1 MSDLPPLPPGYTIRG
16 QGDERTRLT
25 TDDAVP
31 PPPAGYTIRPPEMPP
46 ATPTAEPVGR
56 SFEDTALIR
65 GLQGFGSFL
74 ADPPGMIRRFIS
86 PGLAAIEDEQNRQA
100 YVPPPAEII
109 RRAGDA
115 AFPAFG
121 VQEYKP
127 ATPMGGLGESAATGA
142 VAGAPAGWPGMLL
155 GAAGN
160 ALGYTAR
167 QMMGEPKPGEP
178 DWTTRAEILA
188 SMLPGGVANRM
199 GVRARTRES
208 PPPSP
213 GTSWAPRTF
222 PPSEMEAAGI
232 NPTIGQALGG
242 PFNKIEQALSS
253 IPFIGDAMQK
263 GRAGATEQFNT
274 GFINDR
280 VLSPI
285 GEKLNP
291 ETPLGR
297 PALDEAEAKIG
308 SKYDALEP
316 NLSLGLDA
324 QWRKDRAQLDRDASM
339 LRDAERN
346 LYDRLM
352 ATEIDSK
359 VGTNRAGV
367 MTGRQF
373 REVESYLGQ
382 VARDFRFSGDP
393 HYRNYGNIIKRVQEA
408 LRGALERSNPADA
421 AELARIHKAYSD
433 LSTIELAAE
442 KPGSGLGG
450 RSEFGVVTPTKLGE
464 AINQRDPTRS
474 GFATGR
480 APNQSYAETGRK
492 LLGDTVPDSGTPYR
506 LAVGGGLLGGAGIGS
521 YILSDPTLALG
532 LGAGYGAARLA
543 YSPQGRAA
551 MNYFLRRPEQTGLA
565 GLLAGQEDYLQPPPR

>member
-1 MSDLPPLPPGYTIRG
+1 MANWW
-16 QGDERTRLT
+16 
-25 TDDAVP
+25 DADPVV
-31 PPPAGYTIRPPEMPP
+31 PAGSGGKQWWESDPVAGAPPS
-46 ATPTAEPVGR
+46 GR

-65 GLQGFGSFL
+65 GLQSFGGFL
-74 ADPPGMIRRFIS
+74 ADPMAPIRKFVS
-86 PGLAAIEDEQNRQA
+86 PGLAAIEEEQNRQA
-100 YVPPPAEII
+100 AVPPPAEII

-127 ATPMGGLGESAATGA
+127 STPMSGLGESTATGA
-142 VAGAPAGWPGMLL
+142 VAGAPFGLPGMAL

-160 ALGYTAR
+160 AAGYIAR
-167 QMMGEPKPGEP
+167 QAMGEPKPGEP

-188 SMLPGGVANRM
+188 SMLPGGVANRI

-213 GTSWAPRTF
+213 GSSWDPRTF
-222 PPSEMEAAGI
+222 PPSETAAAGV
-232 NPTIGQALGG
+232 NPTLGQAMGG
-242 PFNKIEQALSS
+242 IWNKIEQGLSS
-253 IPFIGDAMQK
+253 VPFIGDAMQK

-280 VLSPI
+280 VLAPI

-291 ETPLGR
+291 DTPLGR
-297 PALDEAEAKIG
+297 PALDQAEQKIG

-316 NLSLGLDA
+316 RLSLGLDA

-339 LRDAERN
+339 LRGAERD

-352 ATEIDSK
+352 AEEIDSK
-359 VGTNRAGV
+359 VGTNRVGV
-367 MTGRQF
+367 LSGTQF
-373 REVESYLGQ
+373 REIESYLGQ

-393 HYRNYGNIIKRVQEA
+393 HYRNYGNIVKRVQEA
-408 LRGALERSNPADA
+408 LRSALERSNPADA
-421 AELARIHKAYSD
+421 AELAKIHNAYSN

-442 KPGSGLGG
+442 KPGSGLAG
-450 RSEFGVVTPTKLGE
+450 RSEFGVVTPTRLGE

-480 APNQSYAETGRK
+480 APNQSYAETGRR

-506 LAVGGGLLGGAGIGS
+506 LAVGSGLLGGASG
-521 YILSDPTLALG
+521 LFDPMTALG
-532 LGAGYGAARLA
+532 LAGGYAGLRAL

-551 MNYFLRRPEQTGLA
+551 MNYFLRRPEQAGFA
-565 GLLAGQEDYLQPPPR
+565 GLLAGQDDYLYPPPR